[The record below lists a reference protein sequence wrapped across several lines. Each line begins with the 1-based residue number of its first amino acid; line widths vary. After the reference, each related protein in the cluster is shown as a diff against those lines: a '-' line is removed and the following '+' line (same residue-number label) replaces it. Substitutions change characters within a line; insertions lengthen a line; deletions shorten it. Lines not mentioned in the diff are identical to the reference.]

1 MFFSACQ
8 KFENMISLYK
18 KEREMPVK
26 RFISVLGSLLVLP
39 AFAEVAPVYYDDVV
53 EYVDDTQDVE
63 KVDAPTQKN
72 VQQRTIINRST
83 SASRMISSAQGA
95 SGRTNTASRA
105 VAASPRTATTN
116 ASRGTVARS
125 TNTSRAAVSSRNA
138 AGKKPVVARVS
149 ANNTQIMGV
158 SKALSGQPA
167 QITYGTGS
175 VYNANNKSGN
185 STIGMANRRASA
197 RLSTVVAP
205 AATTT
210 TPTLTQ
216 EEVTSTTNNLTAIAE
231 LTDYCKA
238 QYAACMDNYCNVLD
252 DNQGRCSCSKNVKNY
267 EKTEQTLA
275 QATEDF
281 QNVVQQIR
289 YIGLTSDQVES
300 LFSETEAELSM
311 KSNTDSS
318 RLKNSL
324 DAIKKKIVDVSSP
337 SATSTAVTSGLSLD
351 MNGLLTADFSAGF
364 DLNSFLNMNNN
375 NTASVSNQR
384 GEQLYKTAASRC
396 KTSVLNSCVAQGI
409 EANIITNAYDLEI
422 DKQCVLYERALNDAN
437 AEMKSNVTNAA
448 TILQQARLLLAQN
461 KNSYDLRGCVAAID
475 SCMQDDYVCGPDY
488 ELCLD
493 PTGKYLS
500 NGEIIKG
507 GTPGVS
513 GGQTMNTLP
522 ATQYTYTGSLT
533 STQTANPA
541 TITAT
546 TNTYDKW
553 YSNGMWNLYATWNY
567 PATDCD
573 GASDASAIGGQTSTG
588 TYKPTQCNAWSF
600 GPNENLGQYVD
611 SQLKKWGSEYTKT
624 KDTTQSDD
632 MAMYLLQKIGYIDKN
647 DKVHGMCASVFKQCQ
662 DYTFQVKKTKKSYI
676 PDNEV
681 IRQYLNMTLP
691 KIKTQQ
697 DAILA
702 DYAEGCRTDVQS
714 CLTSNGYEDSN
725 STSTA
730 SKTAINA
737 CAGEI
742 ATCMSVGGYQIS
754 DGAKLTLRAMSDW
767 VRAMMITCA
776 ENYYLYDDGTT
787 TECRPCG
794 TADVFVNTNQNLIYD
809 EGIYAATSSYA
820 LATLDNPNKPYQYV
834 NANDDNLDEAYSN
847 NGERVSAVTLVSAGG
862 RATSCSCPEGYKDSV
877 WKATSTAS
885 CSDLYVPGVGC
896 FNGNVAGLGRREMGK
911 SQICIDESINCTK
924 DDNGWSCK

>member
-1 MFFSACQ
+1 
-8 KFENMISLYK
+8 
-18 KEREMPVK
+18 MPVK
-26 RFISVLGSLLVLP
+26 RLISVLGSLLVLP

-63 KVDAPTQKN
+63 KVDATAQKN
-72 VQQRTIINRST
+72 VQQRTTINRST
-83 SASRMISSAQGA
+83 SASHAVSSAQAA

-116 ASRGTVARS
+116 SSRGTVARS
-125 TNTSRAAVSSRNA
+125 ANTSRSAVSARNA
-138 AGKKPVVARVS
+138 NGKKPVVARAN
-149 ANNTQIMGV
+149 ANNKQIMAV
-158 SKALSGQPA
+158 SKVMSGQPA
-167 QITYGTGS
+167 QITYGS
-175 VYNANNKSGN
+175 VYNANEKSGN
-185 STIGMANRRASA
+185 TTVRRASA

-252 DNQGRCSCSKNVKNY
+252 DNQGRCSCSKNIKNY

-437 AEMKSNVTNAA
+437 AEMKANVTNAA

-513 GGQTMNTLP
+513 GGQTR
-522 ATQYTYTGSLT
+522 
-533 STQTANPA
+533 NPEPKA
-541 TITAT
+541 TISSTAD
-546 TNTYDKW
+546 YEKYFSD
-553 YSNGMWNLYATWNY
+553 GMWNLYATWNY
-567 PATDCD
+567 PASACSNSD
-573 GASDASAIGGQTSTG
+573 GTVKASDQSVIATPTEPLGGEAGESGVNNNQST
-588 TYKPTQCNAWSF
+588 KVKRCNAWSF
-600 GPNENLGQYVD
+600 GPNENMGQYVD
-611 SQLKKWGSEYTKT
+611 YHLGQWSKDYTKS
-624 KDTTQSDD
+624 KDTTLSDY

-662 DYTFQVKKTKKSYI
+662 DYTFKTNKSKKTYI
-676 PDNEV
+676 ADNEV
-681 IRQYLNMTLP
+681 VRQYLNMTLP

-725 STSTA
+725 ENSTA
-730 SKTAINA
+730 SKTAVNA
-737 CAGEI
+737 CAAEI
-742 ATCMSVGGYQIS
+742 ATCMSVGGYQVS

-767 VRAMMITCA
+767 VLSMMKTCP
-776 ENYYLYDDGTT
+776 ENYKLKDDGET
-787 TECRPCG
+787 TECVPCG
-794 TADVFVNTNQNLIYD
+794 SAYVVANAEWVADNL
-809 EGIYAATSSYA
+809 GNA
-820 LATLDNPNKPYQYV
+820 NPDKPYAYMGGV
-834 NANDDNLDEAYSN
+834 TSYTGATPNLGLPS
-847 NGERVSAVTLVSAGG
+847 VVPLSSAGG
-862 RATSCSCPEGYKDSV
+862 RVTECSCPDGYNDYDIKDTSELFLGLLPDGDP
-877 WKATSTAS
+877 ATVKRVCVDPTVKCERDS
-885 CSDLYVPGVGC
+885 
-896 FNGNVAGLGRREMGK
+896 GNENT
-911 SQICIDESINCTK
+911 QNCMK
-924 DDNGWSCK
+924 IGG